1 MDWDY
6 GQRYNASGKFNPRL
20 IACDNCGEYLE
31 PEEFIPDNE
40 LCKQCN
46 LEIMGVK

>member
-6 GQRYNASGKFNPRL
+6 GQRYNASGEFNPRL

-31 PEEFIPDNE
+31 PEEFTPDN
-40 LCKQCN
+40 
-46 LEIMGVK
+46 G